1 MFWGPP
7 ENRPKQPKTAWKPP
21 KLLWNEGGGSNIPD
35 ICHFFYTGK
44 ISENKIYTEKRVH
57 KRCQLSNYYTEKYQ
71 FCVHSGKIYTGQKKF
86 TPAPPVV
93 PVTNIRYDWAP
104 PFFFILTTSIVDPR
118 DPTLPINLSICHK
131 FVKGWQFYD
140 YWHKYVS
147 TICVNYMCHKNQF
160 MYTIYLLSFSF

>member
-1 MFWGPP
+1 ML
-7 ENRPKQPKTAWKPP
+7 RRLQPCTR
-21 KLLWNEGGGSNIPD
+21 L
-35 ICHFFYTGK
+35 
-44 ISENKIYTEKRVH
+44 YTELHCLHWVVLH

-86 TPAPPVV
+86 TLAPPVV

-147 TICVNYMCHKNQF
+147 TICVNYMCHNLCTQ
-160 MYTIYLLSFSF
+160 YIC